1 MQFTNEQKTM
11 IEKIIRE
18 NENFQGREDL
28 LEAFFAEIYKKSY
41 LLLGSVSNV
50 ENLRNY
56 LTKVVN
62 TSILNVIG
70 GLKTEEPKAE
80 VKIVNSQEETL
91 VSEEKITPKK
101 ILDSIAREFTPESLK
116 KVGGEI
122 RSLKSSIDVYKDI
135 KDPAQMVKQE
145 IVNKNLAQRIV
156 NVIYEIHSKVP
167 GRYYFQIFYMKYMDN
182 RRQSEIAQ
190 KLGITQNELSKRY
203 WELVKLI
210 KENV

>member
-1 MQFTNEQKTM
+1 M

-70 GLKTEEPKAE
+70 GLKTEEPEAE
-80 VKIVNSQEETL
+80 IKIVNAQEETL

-145 IVNKNLAQRIV
+145 IINKNLAQRIV

-167 GRYYFQIFYMKYMDN
+167 NRYYFQIFYMKYMDN

>member
-70 GLKTEEPKAE
+70 GLKTEEPEAE
-80 VKIVNSQEETL
+80 IKIVNAQEETL

-145 IVNKNLAQRIV
+145 IINKNLAQRIV

-167 GRYYFQIFYMKYMDN
+167 NRYYFQIFYMKYMDN